1 MTSPP
6 PSYQTLTLRPTST
19 TQGVSGG
26 VTLVGAA
33 NIHTAWSDNV
43 DTSYVQFT
51 SRCRTPSSRVEVGF
65 GATPVASLPAGAQ
78 IFSVGAQVRVL
89 QTVTP
94 APQPTHCGWFRCN
107 RNQGI
112 VTTIV
117 LGILE
122 FLFGWLVPQQPVTA
136 SYTIQNLPTQ
146 MTDPN
151 GNPWTTTSFNNFTM
165 AVGRDDLG
173 GNPSRI
179 SELYV
184 NVTYSVQSTVSVTGP
199 TGTVTTTARPT
210 VTWVYSNTQSDAQ
223 QAFQVAIYSAA
234 QVAAVGFV
242 PFVSTPTDS
251 TQGWLFSEV
260 QQWTADVDLTNGSWS
275 AYVQVQ
281 QSWAGLGSFTS
292 AVASTTWTQGMSGA
306 PVATLL
312 TAVFDSVNNWVQL
325 TFAPSTSS
333 PVTTSFAVQVSRDAA
348 HQVWGPV
355 RGYAQVAASGMSTI
369 TAYDYEAPS
378 NTASRYRVLAYDT
391 VAGVAVPAAAW
402 SNTIDVTPTRNG
414 FFLVNP
420 LNPLLNCKL
429 PVAYLGEQVTKRRS
443 EGTFDVIGQVP
454 VGQNHVNQVKVM
466 GPYYGRNATLTL
478 VFDEG
483 RFAGLFSAFEA
494 IDGVNQILL
503 LMYPT
508 GRQHYVSFGPGAV
521 GSDAQYTWDL
531 HPSGT
536 KTKYRIMTISITEVD
551 APPITS

>member
-6 PSYQTLTLRPTST
+6 PSYQTAVLRPATDI
-19 TQGVSGG
+19 QGASGG

-33 NIHTAWSDNV
+33 NIHTAWSDNS
-43 DTSYVQFT
+43 DSSYVQFT
-51 SRCRTPSSRVEVGF
+51 SRCRTPSTRVEVGF
-65 GATPVASLPAGAQ
+65 SAPTLPSGAQ

-107 RNQGI
+107 RSQNI

-146 MTDPN
+146 MTDPA
-151 GNPWTTTSFNNFTM
+151 GNPWSLASFTNFSV

-173 GNPSRI
+173 GNASRI
-179 SELYV
+179 SELYL
-184 NVTYSVQSTVSVTGP
+184 NVTYSVQSTVSVTAP
-199 TGTVTTTARPT
+199 TGTVTTTCRPT

-234 QVAAVGFV
+234 QVAALGFV

-251 TQGWLFSEV
+251 TQGYIFSEV

-281 QSWAGLGSFTS
+281 QSWAGFGSFTS
-292 AVASTTWTQGMSGA
+292 APASTTWTQSMSGA
-306 PVATLL
+306 PVATLVD
-312 TAVFDSVNNWVQL
+312 AFYDSVNNQVQL
-325 TFAPSTSS
+325 DVVPSSSS
-333 PVTTSFAVQVSRDAA
+333 PVTTFFAFQVSRDPA
-348 HQVWGPV
+348 HLVWGPV
-355 RGYAQVAASGMSTI
+355 RNYAMVAASGMSTI

-378 NTASRYRVLAYDT
+378 NKVSRYRVLAYDT
-391 VAGVAVPAAAW
+391 VAGVPTPASTF
-402 SNTIDVTPTRNG
+402 SNTIDVTPNRLG
-414 FFLVNP
+414 FHLVNVF
-420 LNPLLNCKL
+420 NSLLNCQL
-429 PVAYLGEQVTKRRS
+429 PVAYLGDQVIKRRS
-443 EGTFDVIGQVP
+443 EGTFDVIANP
-454 VGQNHVNQVKVM
+454 PAGQNHVNQVKVM
-466 GPYYGRNATLTL
+466 GPYFGRNGTLTL

-483 RFAGLFSAFEA
+483 RFAGAFSAFEA
-494 IDGVNQILL
+494 IDEQNQILL
-503 LMYPT
+503 IQYPT
-508 GRQHYVSFGPGAV
+508 GKQHYISFGPGAI
-521 GSDAQYTWDL
+521 GSDASYTWDL

-536 KTKYRIMTISITEVD
+536 KTKYRIMEISYTEVD
-551 APPITS
+551 APAITS